1 MKRWLSRDR
10 LDDIAE
16 EETGTNGT
24 NGPTRR
30 PSLPVVMHKEV
41 SPHVDVN
48 CRDENGVT
56 SLILASLNGQ
66 KIDIKII

>member
-16 EETGTNGT
+16 EETST

-30 PSLPVVMHKEV
+30 PSLPIVMHKEV

-56 SLILASLNGQ
+56 PLILASLNGQ
-66 KIDIKII
+66 KIYI